1 MASEGGGRE
10 VAGRWWSVAT
20 VQARFWS
27 LFKSQKSLISFF
39 TDDGQKIDK

>member
-1 MASEGGGRE
+1 MASEGGEG
-10 VAGRWWSVAT
+10 GRWWSDAT

-39 TDDGQKIDK
+39 FTDDGQKIDK